1 MCEQKAKRCIKS
13 KRIAVPLL
21 AVPLGLLLG
30 THIGI
35 IADFG
40 VYHTVDTIRRN
51 PETFAD
57 QYAKGMVWSGW
68 ASVVITVVLAITA
81 LCWYACRS
89 EGGHHSTELGES

>member
-1 MCEQKAKRCIKS
+1 MFEQKARRCIKF

-21 AVPLGLLLG
+21 AVPLGILLG

-35 IADFG
+35 ISDFG
-40 VYHTVDTIRRN
+40 IYHTVDTIRLN
-51 PETFAD
+51 PDTFAD
-57 QYAKGMVWSGW
+57 QYARGMVWSGW

-89 EGGHHSTELGES
+89 GGGDRSTEHGAS